1 MAARPRRESLP
12 GPRLVAA
19 DKAAIRDRAL
29 EAGFDAVGFA
39 AATHGAGAELVE
51 FLAQGYHGDMGWLSG
66 TAKRRSSPTS
76 LWPFARGVVAL
87 AVNYA
92 PDGDAL
98 EALGYLN

>member
-1 MAARPRRESLP
+1 MAARSKRKSLSKS
-12 GPRLVAA
+12 RLFAA
-19 DKAAIRDRAL
+19 DKAAIRDQAL

-76 LWPFARGVVAL
+76 RWP
-87 AVNYA
+87 
-92 PDGDAL
+92 
-98 EALGYLN
+98 